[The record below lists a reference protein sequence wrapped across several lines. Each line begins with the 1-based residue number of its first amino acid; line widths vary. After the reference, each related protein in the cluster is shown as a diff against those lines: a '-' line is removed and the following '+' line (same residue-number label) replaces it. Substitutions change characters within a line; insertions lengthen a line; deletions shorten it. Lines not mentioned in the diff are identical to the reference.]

1 MKKAGHTL
9 KTNMFFDTIKF
20 TPRNGQNEI
29 IHRANKHKINLRYYL
44 DGSVRTLS
52 PFRLHV
58 SCMYLQ
64 ILCANNLSP
73 LRLNAICIFYVYV
86 PANSYDFVS
95 VGWNFSGWNS
105 WKRRPEGTSAHC
117 RLLLKHSMRD
127 FFNLFL
133 SLNISNSF
141 NWQIFHFVYIIHSI

>member
-1 MKKAGHTL
+1 MYQNALDIRNSSLTDFLCSIIGVKKAGHTL

-44 DGSVRTLS
+44 DGSVRNLS

-58 SCMYLQ
+58 SCTCMYLQ
-64 ILCANNLSP
+64 FLCANNLSP

-86 PANSYDFVS
+86 PANSYDFCL
-95 VGWNFSGWNS
+95 G
-105 WKRRPEGTSAHC
+105 
-117 RLLLKHSMRD
+117 RLEFLWMKQLKEKT
-127 FFNLFL
+127 
-133 SLNISNSF
+133 
-141 NWQIFHFVYIIHSI
+141 